1 MNNQYESVLAKEP
14 KMSTSTKITIVVIAL
29 IIIISMIT
37 TEPMEKQ
44 SPESIQ
50 VAKNVLHGLV
60 TPSPDK
66 LFSLQ
71 IDGVPY
77 LILETMAIAFLGTIL
92 GSIFAIIPALLGAS
106 NYNGKVQVAVVR
118 TILNIIR
125 TVPAII
131 YGLMFIKVTGPG
143 AFAGVMTFS
152 LTSIGM
158 VAKLYI
164 EALEELDMGII
175 EAMDAVGA
183 SYWQRIRFG
192 ILPQVKPNFIST
204 VIYRYEINVKDAA
217 VLGLVSAGG
226 LGTELI
232 LAQGES
238 RWSDMGAYLFG
249 LVILVFA
256 VEHISTKIRTKLVN
270 G

>member
-1 MNNQYESVLAKEP
+1 MNKQYEDILANEP
-14 KMSTSTKITIVVIAL
+14 KMRVSSKVSILVVVL
-29 IIIISMIT
+29 IILISMLT
-37 TEPMEKQ
+37 TKLPEAQ
-44 SPESIQ
+44 SEASLA
-50 VAKNVLHGLV
+50 VAHNVIHGLV

-106 NYNGKVQVAVVR
+106 NYNGKKQVFVVR
-118 TILNIIR
+118 TLLNVIR
-125 TVPAII
+125 SVPAII
-131 YGLMFIKVTGPG
+131 YGLMFIRVTGPG

-232 LAQGES
+232 LAQAES

-249 LVILVFA
+249 LVILVFV
-256 VEHISTKIRTKLVN
+256 VEHVSTKIRTKLVN